1 MSFVR
6 TYTKP
11 KVFGLITLGAL
22 VAGALLGFLAKDS
35 GSKWLSESLTTIATV
50 FTNLL
55 QFTVIPL
62 VFTAIIVGVTS
73 LRGLGGPRTAT
84 RLGGRTLLWFAI
96 TSLIAVLIGIVI
108 GLIVQPGD
116 GVQVTPTKANVA
128 KIGDRAGGNWWT
140 FVQDLVPDNFLHA
153 FSEGNVLQV
162 VFLSLI
168 VAAATYAL
176 GERANA
182 FVTFNQAV
190 FDVTQ
195 KVLGWIILLAPIG
208 VLGLIGKAFANYGN
222 QFIKPL
228 FSLIWTVYLGAVLI
242 TFVVYP
248 LLLRFVG
255 RISPRR
261 FFAKSWTALQFAFV
275 SRSSGATLP
284 LSRQSAVD
292 LGVSPGY
299 AGFAVPLG
307 TTTKMDGCA
316 ALYPALASVFIA
328 NIAGIQLSAVQYIG
342 IVLVAVFGALATAGT
357 TGWFTMLTLTLSA
370 INLPP
375 EVTATGLAIVIAIDP
390 ILDMARTATN
400 VAGQITVPVLVA
412 RQENL
417 LADEAA
423 AEKLPV
429 PA

>member
-11 KVFGLITLGAL
+11 KVFGFVTLGAL
-22 VAGALLGFLAKDS
+22 VAGAVLGFIAKDS
-35 GSKWLSESLTTIATV
+35 GAKWLSETLTTISTV

-62 VFTAIIVGVTS
+62 VFTAIIVGVNS
-73 LRGLGGPRTAT
+73 LRSLGGPRTAT
-84 RLGGRTLLWFAI
+84 RLGGKTLLWFGI
-96 TSLIAVLIGIVI
+96 TSLIAVLMGIVI
-108 GLIVQPGD
+108 GLIVQPGS
-116 GVQVTPTKANVA
+116 GVQVAPTEANIARVE
-128 KIGDRAGGNWWT
+128 DRATGNWWT
-140 FVQDLVPDNFLHA
+140 FIQGLVPANFLEA
-153 FSEGNVLQV
+153 FTEGKVLQV
-162 VFLSLI
+162 VFLALI

-176 GERANA
+176 GDRAKP

-190 FDVTQ
+190 FDVIQ

-208 VLGLIGKAFANYGN
+208 VLGLIGKAFATYGN
-222 QFIKPL
+222 QFIAPL
-228 FSLIWTVYLGAVLI
+228 FSLVWTVYLGAALI
-242 TFVVYP
+242 MFVVYP
-248 LLLRFVG
+248 LLLKFVG
-255 RISPRR
+255 KIDPRQ
-261 FFAKSWTALQFAFV
+261 FFARSWNALQFAFV

-292 LGVSPGY
+292 LGVDPGY

-328 NIAGIQLSAVQYIG
+328 NMAGIELSVAQYIA
-342 IVLVAVFGALATAGT
+342 IVAVAVFGSLATAGT

-417 LADEAA
+417 LDDGERK
-423 AEKLPV
+423 EPV
-429 PA
+429 AV

>member
-1 MSFVR
+1 MSVVR

-22 VAGALLGFLAKDS
+22 VIGALLGFLAKDS
-35 GSKWLSESLTTIATV
+35 GIKWLSEALTTIATI

-62 VFTAIIVGVTS
+62 VFTAIVVGVNS

-84 RLGGRTLLWFAI
+84 RLGGRTLMWFAI
-96 TSLIAVLIGIVI
+96 TSLIAVLLGIII
-108 GLIVQPGD
+108 GLIVQPGA
-116 GVQVTPTKANVA
+116 GVQVTPSKANIA
-128 KIGDRAGGNWWT
+128 KIEDRAVGNWWT
-140 FVQDLVPDNFLHA
+140 FLQGLVPDNFLEA
-153 FSEGNVLQV
+153 FADGKVLQV
-162 VFLSLI
+162 VFLALI

-176 GERANA
+176 GERAQP
-182 FVTFNQAV
+182 FVTVNQAV
-190 FDVTQ
+190 FDVIQ

-208 VLGLIGKAFANYGN
+208 VLGLIGKSFATYGN

-228 FSLIWTVYLGAVLI
+228 FSLVWTVYLGTALI

-255 RISPRR
+255 RINPRQ
-261 FFAKSWTALQFAFV
+261 FFAKSWNALQFAFV

-328 NIAGIQLSAVQYIG
+328 NLAGIQLSVVQYIG
-342 IVLVAVFGALATAGT
+342 IVLVAVFGSLATAGT

-370 INLPP
+370 IGLPP

-412 RQENL
+412 RQEDL
-417 LADEAA
+417 LDEEVLNTA
-423 AEKLPV
+423 
-429 PA
+429 PARV